1 MKNNRIF
8 KFAVTSLSIN
18 LLYSFYNGII
28 GITSNSL
35 WFISLS
41 VYYTVLSI
49 SRFLVLNSSRKS
61 RKNSSAENAVKKLTG
76 FMFILLSISLAG
88 TTILTLSNDKETRY
102 HKILMISIAVF
113 TFIKITLAIIN
124 LVKAKKKDSDI
135 IKALRSISFCDAFVS
150 IFSMQRSMLVSFPGL
165 TNFEIKIFNI
175 LTGSAVCLMILVIG
189 IGLLMNK
196 EKRKM
201 NSE

>member
-8 KFAVTSLSIN
+8 KFAITSLSIN
-18 LLYSFYNGII
+18 LLYSIYNGII

>member
-8 KFAVTSLSIN
+8 KFAITSLSIN
-18 LLYSFYNGII
+18 LLYSIYNGII

-49 SRFLVLNSSRKS
+49 SRFLVLNLSRKS

-76 FMFILLSISLAG
+76 FMFILLSVSLAG

-102 HKILMISIAVF
+102 HEIIMISIAVF

-124 LVKAKKKDSDI
+124 LVKAKKEDSDI

>member
-8 KFAVTSLSIN
+8 KFAITSLSIN
-18 LLYSFYNGII
+18 LLYSIYNGII

-49 SRFLVLNSSRKS
+49 SRFLVLNLSRKS

-76 FMFILLSISLAG
+76 FMFILLSVSLAG

-124 LVKAKKKDSDI
+124 LVKAKKEDSDI

>member
-76 FMFILLSISLAG
+76 FMLILLSISLAG

-175 LTGSAVCLMILVIG
+175 LTGSAVCFMILVMG

>member
-49 SRFLVLNSSRKS
+49 SRFLVLNLSRKS

-76 FMFILLSISLAG
+76 FMFILLSVSLAG

-124 LVKAKKKDSDI
+124 LVKAKKEDSDI
-135 IKALRSISFCDAFVS
+135 IKALRSISFCYAFVS
-150 IFSMQRSMLVSFPGL
+150 IF
-165 TNFEIKIFNI
+165 
-175 LTGSAVCLMILVIG
+175 
-189 IGLLMNK
+189 
-196 EKRKM
+196 
-201 NSE
+201 

>member
-76 FMFILLSISLAG
+76 FMFILLSIYLAG

-124 LVKAKKKDSDI
+124 LVKAKKEDSDI

>member
-113 TFIKITLAIIN
+113 TFIKITRTIIN

-175 LTGSAVCLMILVIG
+175 LTGSAVCLMILIIG